1 MEFPKL
7 IKKSNIKKNQAGAFS
22 AIEMALTLAV
32 GVVALYAAVAYGP
45 KLWASSDNAREL
57 ENVSSLVTNVRN
69 LKTVSGYGAS
79 SANLVPQLIAAGAV
93 PGTMTISGTTIINTW
108 GGSVT
113 IVSTGY
119 GFTVTAPSLPATACV
134 FLATKFAATGSVTTK
149 INSGTA
155 VSGEITSS
163 AATTECSSASNTI
176 VWASA
181 T

>member
-1 MEFPKL
+1 MKL
-7 IKKSNIKKNQAGAFS
+7 FKKSKIKKNQVGAMS
-22 AIEMALTLAV
+22 AIEMALIIAV

-45 KLWASSDNAREL
+45 KLWASSDNSREL
-57 ENVSSLVTNVRN
+57 ENISSLVTNVRN

-79 SANLVPQLIAAGAV
+79 GTNLVPQLITAGAV
-93 PGTMTISGTTIINTW
+93 PGPMTISGTTIINTW
-108 GGSVT
+108 GGVVT

-119 GFTVTAPSLPATACV
+119 GFTVTAPSIPATGCI

-155 VSGEITSS
+155 VSGEVTSA
-163 AATTECSSASNTI
+163 AATTGCNGATNTI
-176 VWASA
+176 VWSSA